1 MAKKTAEPEAA
12 QAVTFPPGM
21 LSEALGELER
31 MQRVW
36 RAFDAAHK
44 AIGAL
49 ASFEQVNRELAAE
62 RDRLAAEVEKLTAA
76 RDTASADI
84 RAAQEQAAGILANAK
99 AEAERVQ
106 TRAADSAA
114 RIEAEAQ
121 EMRRKAGETVQAAA
135 LERQDEEAKRDQAKR
150 DLAALNGLIGEAK
163 QKVASIKALAAA

>member
-1 MAKKTAEPEAA
+1 MAKKPEPTPAPSLPA
-12 QAVTFPPGM
+12 GA

-31 MQRVW
+31 MQRMW
-36 RAFDAAHK
+36 RSFDAAHK
-44 AIGAL
+44 AIGVL
-49 ASFEQVNRELAAE
+49 ANFDQVNRELQAQ
-62 RDRLAAEVEKLTAA
+62 RDGLSAEVERLTVD
-76 RDTASADI
+76 RD
-84 RAAQEQAAGILANAK
+84 AAQAEIAAAKNQAAGILANAK